1 MKSLPPVTYA
11 LASGRAAR
19 SFICGLIVAYG
30 GATVAHAEPRREVAA
45 ADFAPVLAPAPG
57 QTRVH
62 LSAYRL
68 DARPV
73 TNRQFLEFV
82 RAQPQWRRDQVASLF
97 ADSGYLSHWEGS
109 GALGPGAQPDQPVT
123 RVSWFAARAYCA
135 ANGERLP
142 SWNEWEW
149 AAAADEKVADARANP
164 VWRERI
170 LSWYARPATD
180 VLQPVGQG
188 RPNLYGIQDLHGLIW
203 EWVDDFGSLMVS
215 NDSRNQGDPDKLEF
229 CGAGSIS
236 AQDRENYPVL
246 MRVAFLSALE
256 GRSSARRLGFRCADT
271 EPRAAARTAPATSTT
286 LAGAAPT
293 DAAQTTAA
301 RPVTKPAGPTSA
313 TSSIGAP
320 AGDSLYQLPIDLETD
335 SGAHIALSSFR
346 GKPLVATMF
355 YADCHSVC
363 PMLTNQ
369 LQNLQKRLHARA
381 RANTHILMVSL
392 DPSHDT
398 PAALAE
404 FKQRHHIGASTWTL
418 ARTDPDSVRLL
429 AAVLGVRYR
438 KLPDQTFNHSTT
450 ITLANPDGVI
460 QARTVGV
467 LTSDAELITAADSM
481 FVTTA
486 TTRTGGVVQRRR

>member
-1 MKSLPPVTYA
+1 MRKMPSVRLVACA
-11 LASGRAAR
+11 LLSGFVIACSGGTAAR
-19 SFICGLIVAYG
+19 
-30 GATVAHAEPRREVAA
+30 AESRKEVAA
-45 ADFAPVLAPAPG
+45 TDFAPVLAPAPG
-57 QTRVH
+57 QTQVH
-62 LSAYRL
+62 LPAYRL

-82 RAQPQWRRDQVASLF
+82 RGRPSWRRDRVASLF
-97 ADSGYLSHWEGS
+97 ADDGYLSHWAGPDV
-109 GALGPGAQPDQPVT
+109 LGPDAQPDQPVT

-135 ANGERLP
+135 ANEARLP

-149 AAAADEKVADARANP
+149 AAAANEQVADARANP
-164 VWRERI
+164 LWREQI
-170 LSWYARPATD
+170 LNWYARPATD
-180 VLQPVGQG
+180 VLQSVGQG
-188 RPNLYGIQDLHGLIW
+188 RPNLYGIHDLHGLIW

-271 EPRAAARTAPATSTT
+271 GPQAAAHTA
-286 LAGAAPT
+286 
-293 DAAQTTAA
+293 AAQATAA
-301 RPVTKPAGPTSA
+301 GPAATPAGQTSVA
-313 TSSIGAP
+313 GSTGVL

-346 GKPLVATMF
+346 GKPLVVTMF
-355 YADCHSVC
+355 YADCNSVC

-369 LQNLQKRLHARA
+369 LQNLKKRLRPRA

-398 PAALAE
+398 PAALAD
-404 FKQRHHIGASTWTL
+404 FGRRHHIGGSTWTL
-418 ARTDPDSVRLL
+418 ARTDPDTVRVL

-438 KLPDQTFNHSTT
+438 QLPDQTFNHSTT

-467 LTSDAELITAADSM
+467 LASDAELITAADSM
-481 FVTTA
+481 FAPTGA
-486 TTRTGGVVQRRR
+486 TRPGGGTQRHR